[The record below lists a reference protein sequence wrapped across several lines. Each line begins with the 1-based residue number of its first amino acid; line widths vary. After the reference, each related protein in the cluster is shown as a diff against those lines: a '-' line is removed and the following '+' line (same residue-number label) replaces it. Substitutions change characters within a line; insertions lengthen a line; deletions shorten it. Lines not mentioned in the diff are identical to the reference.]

1 VRDTCAGVTAACTAG
16 TKAIDV
22 TADGAMANGKTGRQ
36 VSISGDGRFVAFVSR
51 ATNLVSSV
59 PQVSSGY
66 WSVYVRDLCAGANVP
81 SGCVPHTEIISAG
94 MNGELANAPSASPS
108 LSGDGRFAAFVSSAT
123 NLSPEIVLAHPQVF
137 VRDTCAGPTATKSCF
152 PRTMVVALD
161 DEDRAAN
168 TQSGRPVISADGRF
182 VAFEAWTA
190 PAAMQAPVNSSAIVL
205 ADTCLGIDATVG
217 CSPAARKISYAADGS
232 LLPGVNLAP
241 SINADARF
249 VVFESHPAA
258 SNASSAVASKVFLRD
273 TCLGETAPDGCFP
286 ATTPIAALT
295 ASANDKNQVFSPFIS
310 ASGRYISFVEGRSAF
325 AATSETATEGALVV
339 RDTCFGAALP
349 CNSRAY
355 AFSAAASIG
364 AASISKTAAVSV
376 SGGSKIPSVSVDEY
390 SAAPISA
397 DGRYAAFYAPATAA
411 AQPASGFGDVY
422 ISIALF

>member
-1 VRDTCAGVTAACTAG
+1 
-16 TKAIDV
+16 
-22 TADGAMANGKTGRQ
+22 
-36 VSISGDGRFVAFVSR
+36 
-51 ATNLVSSV
+51 
-59 PQVSSGY
+59 
-66 WSVYVRDLCAGANVP
+66 
-81 SGCVPHTEIISAG
+81 
-94 MNGELANAPSASPS
+94 
-108 LSGDGRFAAFVSSAT
+108 
-123 NLSPEIVLAHPQVF
+123 
-137 VRDTCAGPTATKSCF
+137 
-152 PRTMVVALD
+152 
-161 DEDRAAN
+161 
-168 TQSGRPVISADGRF
+168 VISADGRF

-217 CSPAARKISYAADGS
+217 CSPSAWRISYAADGS
-232 LLPGVNLAP
+232 LLAGVNLAP

-249 VVFESHPAA
+249 VVFESQPAA

-273 TCLGETAPDGCFP
+273 TCLGETAPDGCLP
-286 ATTPIAALT
+286 ATTPIAALA
-295 ASANDKNQVFSPFIS
+295 ASANDKSQVFSPFIS
-310 ASGRYISFVEGRSAF
+310 ASGRYISFVEGRSTF
-325 AATSETATEGALVV
+325 ATPSESATEGALVV

-355 AFSAAASIG
+355 AFSAAASVG
-364 AASISKTAAVSV
+364 AVSISKTAAVVSV